1 LKTALD
7 VAPRARARY
16 EPTMADAL
24 ATRLCDPARLATWL
38 DGEGLATGAPLAVE
52 RVTSGH
58 SNETFLV
65 TRGPHVW
72 MLRRP
77 PRVPLAPTAHDMARE
92 ARLLRAL
99 AGTDVPA
106 PRLVAACLD
115 PAVIGAAFH
124 LTERLDGWVLRDR
137 IPSELRASGGAVARA
152 FMTAL
157 AALHSADWRGL
168 GLGDFGKPDGFLE
181 RQVVRWSKQLDTYRT
196 RPLPDMDALAA
207 WLQTHRPA
215 GEPPTIIHG
224 DYHLDNVV
232 FARAAPPRVAAI
244 LDWETATLGDP
255 LVDVGLATALWP
267 DATDDDLPF
276 GQSLARAELG
286 DGIGT
291 RADLVDAYARASGR
305 GLDRLPYY
313 QALGLFR
320 LACILEGS
328 WARHQRGAA
337 DDPFFAHLEAGVPA
351 MARRA
356 RALAGA

>member
-1 LKTALD
+1 
-7 VAPRARARY
+7 
-16 EPTMADAL
+16 MADELAL
-24 ATRLCDPARLATWL
+24 RLCDPTRLGAWL
-38 DGEGLATGAPLAVE
+38 DAEGLASGAPLAVE
-52 RVTSGH
+52 RITTGH

-65 TRGPHVW
+65 RRGAHVW
-72 MLRRP
+72 ILRRP

-99 AGTDVPA
+99 AATAVPA
-106 PRLVAACLD
+106 PRLAAACLD
-115 PAVIGAAFH
+115 ASVIGAPFH
-124 LTERLDGWVLRDR
+124 LTERLDGWVLRDT
-137 IPSELRASGGAVARA
+137 IPAELRAGGAAAVARA

-157 AALHSADWRGL
+157 AALHAADWRGL
-168 GLGDFGKPDGFLE
+168 GLADFGRPEGFLE
-181 RQVVRWSKQLDTYRT
+181 RQVVRWSKQLDSYRT
-196 RPLPDMDALAA
+196 RPLPDMDRLAA
-207 WLQTHRPA
+207 WLQAHRPP
-215 GEPPTIIHG
+215 GEPPTLIHG
-224 DYHLDNVV
+224 DYHLDNVI
-232 FARAAPPRVAAI
+232 FARALPPRVAAI

-267 DATDDDLPF
+267 DSTDEDLPF
-276 GQSLARAELG
+276 GQSMSRAELG
-286 DGIGT
+286 PGIGT
-291 RADLVDAYARASGR
+291 RADLVDAYAAASGR
-305 GLDRLPYY
+305 ALDRLPYY